1 MVATVLTLIGFIGA
15 GLTKVL
21 TKRAIDEFENDFDSD
36 QLCYKLK
43 RNAIICPKCS
53 SSHFTQTFEEQMN
66 DKWECPICSCKWY
79 ETHTHDIIKD

>member
-1 MVATVLTLIGFIGA
+1 MLTI
-15 GLTKVL
+15 K
-21 TKRAIDEFENDFDSD
+21 AIEDFEKEFDSD

-66 DKWECPICSCKWY
+66 DKWECPVCACKWF